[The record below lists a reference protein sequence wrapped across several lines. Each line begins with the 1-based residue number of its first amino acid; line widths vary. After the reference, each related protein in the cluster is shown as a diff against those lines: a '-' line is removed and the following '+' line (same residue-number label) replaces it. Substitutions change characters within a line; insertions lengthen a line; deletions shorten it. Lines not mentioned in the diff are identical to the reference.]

1 MEGAHPPA
9 GHALAPGV
17 AIPVKREASTGAGT
31 PTGRVLETWL
41 PGLLEVLAEGFGR
54 PSRNETLL
62 LIARPEETLDSCRNK
77 CSAHVCREAKRDEPD
92 FGSVGRIG
100 FRGRAGQAGRWAVG
114 ASSCNPIIYLF
125 SWYKGFFPRASG
137 SKGWRLFSS
146 SWQGY
151 NGPVFSQRSPLLS
164 RMPEARL
171 PKPSVS
177 DPLSLEQD
185 CVSPVFKPPSG
196 IFCAH
201 LARPARKPAGTR
213 GK

>member
-100 FRGRAGQAGRWAVG
+100 FRGRAGQAGCWAVG

-125 SWYKGFFPRASG
+125 SWYKGFFPRAS
-137 SKGWRLFSS
+137 WVQRLEAF
-146 SWQGY
+146 QLLLAGL
-151 NGPVFSQRSPLLS
+151 QRTSLL
-164 RMPEARL
+164 AA
-171 PKPSVS
+171 
-177 DPLSLEQD
+177 
-185 CVSPVFKPPSG
+185 VSPPFSD
-196 IFCAH
+196 
-201 LARPARKPAGTR
+201 ARGTAPKAL
-213 GK
+213 GVGSAFT